1 MSKTS
6 NPVVKE
12 GLGIVVR
19 LVVIA
24 ALLSILGTFLQGC
37 TDQCET
43 HYTYTTYEPVSIS
56 MKSVQEMVGME
67 APRLL
72 EKPGKIYLRD
82 PYIFIGEAGKGIHI
96 IDNRDKTNPVF
107 KSFIS
112 IPGSYDMAVM
122 GSVLYADSYTH
133 LLAFDISDVEDVR
146 RLGTVEDVFRNRGN
160 HQYYQTQDNQ
170 LVVDYEPVLKEKQY
184 MADCD
189 DDIYY
194 HHDGL
199 TLAENA
205 GVTPFRGGGDVV
217 NNTGKGGSM
226 ARFTLQSNHL
236 YALDA
241 SNLYVF
247 SLNNPAAPDKEHEME
262 LGWNIETIFPY
273 EDKLFIGSSSGMHI
287 LDNKEPSRPVYA
299 SSFAHA
305 TACDPV
311 VVEDDI
317 AYVTLRTGNTCNG
330 VINQLEVLDVSDI
343 YNPELL
349 TSYPMQNPHGLGI
362 DEGKLFLCEGE
373 FGLKIFDLK
382 DIYEI
387 GQNMLEH
394 RSNIH
399 AYDVIP
405 HEKVLLLIGDDGF
418 YQYDYTDIEN
428 IQLLSHIAVESMK
441 D

>member
-6 NPVVKE
+6 DPLVKE
-12 GLGIVVR
+12 GLGIVAR
-19 LVVIA
+19 LMVIA
-24 ALLSILGTFLQGC
+24 ALLSILGTVLQGC

-43 HYTYTTYEPVSIS
+43 YYTYTEYQPVSVS
-56 MKSVQEMVGME
+56 MSTVQEMVGME

-82 PYIFIGEAGKGIHI
+82 PYIFISEAGEGVHI
-96 IDNRDKTNPVF
+96 LDNRDKTNPVF
-107 KSFIS
+107 KSFVS

-122 GSVLYADSYTH
+122 GNVLYTDSYTD
-133 LLAFDISDVEDVR
+133 LLAFDISNVEDVR
-146 RLGTVEDVFRNRGN
+146 QLGRIENVFRNRGN
-160 HQYYQTQDNQ
+160 HHYYRTQDNQ
-170 LVVDYEPVLKEKQY
+170 LVVDFAPVLKEKEY

-194 HHDGL
+194 HNDE
-199 TLAENA
+199 LALMDEV
-205 GVTPFRGGGDVV
+205 GRQQVSGDVV
-217 NNTGKGGSM
+217 NHTGKGGSM
-226 ARFTLQSNHL
+226 ARFTLQSQHL

-241 SNLYVF
+241 SNLHVF
-247 SLNNPAAPDKEHEME
+247 SLANPAAPDKQHEMH
-262 LGWNIETIFPY
+262 LGWDIETIFPY
-273 EDKLFIGSSSGMHI
+273 QDKLFIGSSSGMHI
-287 LDNKEPSRPVYA
+287 LDNKEPSNPVYA

-311 VVEDDI
+311 VVENDI
-317 AYVTLRTGNTCNG
+317 AYVTLRTGNSCNG
-330 VINQLEVLDVSDI
+330 NVNQLEVLDVSDI

-373 FGLKIFDLK
+373 FGLKVFDLK
-382 DIYEI
+382 DIYQI

-394 RSNIH
+394 KSNIH

-418 YQYDYTDIEN
+418 YQYDYKDIEN
-428 IQLLSHIAVESMK
+428 IQLLSHIAVEAAGN
-441 D
+441 